1 MRRYANQLFSQCEF
15 LFKFVLAFIFM
26 VFAICIFTPK
36 PKSVLGKEKNR
47 QASFFRNDLITAGL
61 NSQAVLFWIFAV
73 ATISQYF
80 EFEYI
85 GLTVRFCCRE
95 HLFESPPTRKQRS
108 R

>member
-73 ATISQYF
+73 AIISRCF

-85 GLTVRFCCRE
+85 GLTLMRFCLEYSLASWFHCTV
-95 HLFESPPTRKQRS
+95 LL
-108 R
+108 